1 MAILQISRIQVRRG
15 LQQDL
20 PQLASGEFGWSVDK
34 RKLYIGNGTLDEGA
48 PTVGVTEILTQYSNF
63 NEVAVNYTF
72 SGQDATGYTSQTGD
86 NALTPIVRTL
96 QSVLDDRVSVRDFG
110 AVGDGNAD
118 DTAAVLRSIQ
128 QIYVDN
134 QYPGLTSLR
143 RTVYFPAGTYF
154 ITQPL
159 LIPPWVTLMGDGK
172 DNTVITS
179 AGTVLRTSDNNFV
192 TGPDIGHSDATL
204 PSSIMISGLTLS
216 NTFGTNPVAII
227 DSASDVTFYNVHF
240 TGVSTIPQLMLLSAT
255 AATPT
260 DIGLE
265 NCTFTGGQTGI
276 NATGPVMA
284 LNVTGTTF
292 ENLGVGV
299 VCSPLFV
306 GLSAT
311 NNYFINVITPI
322 QNLGGANYALA
333 NTSADVDISGL
344 QMGLVRY
351 GIGKYIMLNAGD
363 NSLFTLSLGSGVVD
377 YEISDVSH
385 NYRYGVLKYSRT
397 LSGISFEDD
406 YTETAN
412 TLPAVVS
419 VNNTGMVSCKVTD
432 NTILTIK
439 FNQKQFV

>member
-20 PQLASGEFGWSVDK
+20 PQLASGEFGWSIDK
-34 RKLYIGNGTLDEGA
+34 RKLYIGNGTLNEGA

-63 NEVAVNYTF
+63 TELAVNYTF
-72 SGQDATGYTSQTGD
+72 SGQEATGYTSQTGPS
-86 NALTPIVRTL
+86 LVTPVVRSL
-96 QSVLDDRVSVRDFG
+96 QSVLDDRISVRDFG
-110 AVGDGNAD
+110 AVGDGNTD

-128 QIYVDN
+128 EIYVDN

-143 RTVYFPAGTYF
+143 RTVYFPAGTYT

-159 LIPPWVTLMGDGK
+159 LIPPYVTLVGDGK
-172 DNTVITS
+172 DNTIVTS
-179 AGTVLRTSDNNFV
+179 AGTVLQTTDSNYIS
-192 TGPDIGHSDATL
+192 GIGIGHSGATL
-204 PSSIMISGLTLS
+204 PASIVISGLALKS
-216 NTFGTNPVAII
+216 TFGTNPVAII
-227 DSASDVTFYNVHF
+227 DSASDVTFHNVQF
-240 TGVSTIPQLMLLSAT
+240 TGIPTIPQLMLLSAT

-260 DIGLE
+260 DISLE
-265 NCTFTGGQTGI
+265 NCTFDTAQTGI
-276 NATGPVMA
+276 NATGQVLA

-292 ENLGVGV
+292 KNLGVGMI
-299 VCSPLFV
+299 CSPLFV

-311 NNYFINVITPI
+311 NNYFSNVITPV
-322 QNLGGANYALA
+322 QNLSGANYALA
-333 NTSADVDISGL
+333 NTSADVDVSGL
-344 QMGLVRY
+344 QMGLAKY
-351 GIGKYIMLNAGD
+351 GIGKYFTLNAGG
-363 NSLFTLSLGSGVVD
+363 NALFTLSLGSGIVD
-377 YEISDVSH
+377 YEISDAGH

-397 LSGISFEDD
+397 SAGVSFEDD

-419 VNNTGMVSCKVTD
+419 VNNTGMVSCEVTD